1 MVYDIKR
8 SCDKTI
14 IPILMSDN
22 LVLQEKQGQEGDHDT
37 ATRDPLEDQGVLQ
50 LKRIQE
56 GVPGD
61 GVDSDNESN
70 PESESESNGGALSAR
85 SDDAVLSLI
94 ATAAPESQE
103 QINRLEKALQ
113 ELKGKKQTL
122 QADLKKSNFFS
133 DIIFIYS
140 GMLPCC
146 MRLLLFFISFFLSLS
161 CGNSEYGRGDMAVL
175 PAACVPAYR
184 HCDAGVPTNVPPLVA
199 GIDVGFLARHSL
211 DRGLL
216 ESLQANVESQN
227 SSLPEAASN
236 MVCIIN
242 FVEPNRATPYT
253 FDCQQY

>member
-22 LVLQEKQGQEGDHDT
+22 LVLQEKQGQEGDPDT
-37 ATRDPLEDQGVLQ
+37 ATRDPLEDQRVLQ

-94 ATAAPESQE
+94 ATAAHESQE

-113 ELKGKKQTL
+113 EFKGRNQTL
-122 QADLKKSNFFS
+122 QADLKK
-133 DIIFIYS
+133 
-140 GMLPCC
+140 
-146 MRLLLFFISFFLSLS
+146 
-161 CGNSEYGRGDMAVL
+161 V
-175 PAACVPAYR
+175 
-184 HCDAGVPTNVPPLVA
+184 T
-199 GIDVGFLARHSL
+199 FLA
-211 DRGLL
+211 
-216 ESLQANVESQN
+216 
-227 SSLPEAASN
+227 
-236 MVCIIN
+236 
-242 FVEPNRATPYT
+242 T
-253 FDCQQY
+253 